1 MICIGYNYIII
12 FQIYFQPHYLDDLG
26 SGTGHLPHMP
36 AYADTEYE
44 YFEQRGGFIRPTMT
58 AGGGGMIGNQ
68 GGGMIGHHQLY
79 PGIRGDVNPHMAL
92 GGQLLATETAK
103 LDNRQEEVDDTFY
116 FAINPIAI
124 AISSIPGILNS
135 FINHTSL

>member
-1 MICIGYNYIII
+1 
-12 FQIYFQPHYLDDLG
+12 
-26 SGTGHLPHMP
+26 MP

-58 AGGGGMIGNQ
+58 AGGGGMLGNQ

-103 LDNRQEEVDDTFY
+103 LDNRQEEVDDTLY
-116 FAINPIAI
+116 FAINSIAI
-124 AISSIPGILNS
+124 ANIISSIPGILNS